1 MQKSIDP
8 KVGRARHE
16 ITQLACGKNHT
27 VIVIEEKPSNK
38 MKSQSV
44 RKIYSFGIEVG
55 VGVEGV
61 EGSTFFPTEVKIKK
75 LGPNLEDLRYIYAK
89 YNTNVAID
97 SKARV
102 FMWGENTSNLR
113 LRKPKMFYQFPG
125 KNIEI
130 EEISLGN
137 RHGIIRTNE
146 ITGSV
151 YGWGD
156 GTYGELGM

>member
-1 MQKSIDP
+1 
-8 KVGRARHE
+8 
-16 ITQLACGKNHT
+16 
-27 VIVIEEKPSNK
+27 
-38 MKSQSV
+38 MKLQTV
-44 RKIYSFGIEVG
+44 RKIHSFGIEVG
-55 VGVEGV
+55 VGVEGI
-61 EGSTFFPTEVKIKK
+61 EGSTYSPTEVKIKK
-75 LGPNLEDLRYIYAK
+75 LGANLEELKYIYAK

-97 SKARV
+97 NKGRV

-113 LRKPKMFYQFPG
+113 LRKPKLFYQFSN
-125 KNIEI
+125 KNVEI

-156 GTYGELGM
+156 GTYGELGI